1 MTAAER
7 FKARFADA
15 MERVCVLEE
24 QLEAALARVAELEPQ
39 EDEPAARP
47 PRDGP

>member
-15 MERVCVLEE
+15 IERVCVLEE
-24 QLEAALARVAELEPQ
+24 QLEQAHERIAELEAEQP
-39 EDEPAARP
+39 EREEPDA
-47 PRDGP
+47 